1 MSKGVDNII
10 NPHYNTPSTQREHTM
25 NKRIVIIVSGGI
37 ADWVSDKD
45 VDVMLID
52 TDNLDQG
59 DTLDQD
65 DIDDFNDLIPEWI
78 KDQYIS

>member
-1 MSKGVDNII
+1 
-10 NPHYNTPSTQREHTM
+10 M

-37 ADWVSDKD
+37 ADWVADKD
-45 VDVMLID
+45 VDIMLID

-59 DTLDQD
+59 DTLDSN
-65 DIDDFNDLIPEWI
+65 DIDRFNDLIPEWI

>member
-1 MSKGVDNII
+1 
-10 NPHYNTPSTQREHTM
+10 M

-37 ADWVSDKD
+37 ADWVSDEN

-59 DTLDQD
+59 DTLYES
-65 DIDDFNDLIPEWI
+65 DINQFNDLIPEWI

>member
-1 MSKGVDNII
+1 
-10 NPHYNTPSTQREHTM
+10 M

-37 ADWVSDKD
+37 ADWVADKD
-45 VDVMLID
+45 VDIMLID

-59 DTLDQD
+59 DTLHES
-65 DIDDFNDLIPEWI
+65 DINQFNDLIPEWI

>member
-1 MSKGVDNII
+1 
-10 NPHYNTPSTQREHTM
+10 M

-37 ADWVSDKD
+37 ADWVSDKG

-52 TDNLDQG
+52 TDNLDAG

-65 DIDDFNDLIPEWI
+65 DIEDFNDLIPEWI
-78 KDQYIS
+78 KDKYTNE